1 MPTPGVC
8 PLSRLDD
15 PIDITIDVAA
25 ILLIY
30 PHLSC
35 SIAYAHYFGLIVL
48 IIELMCVF
56 IDNLFIK
63 DVGRD
68 PTALDLDTDIA

>member
-1 MPTPGVC
+1 M
-8 PLSRLDD
+8 LL
-15 PIDITIDVAA
+15 

-35 SIAYAHYFGLIVL
+35 SIAYAHYFGLIVS
-48 IIELMCVF
+48 IIELTCVF

-68 PTALDLDTDIA
+68 PAALDLDTDIA